1 MDVRGVLFLGGTVL
15 DFHVGPADA
24 REGHLVIVTL
34 VEVLE
39 VHVVAVR
46 ILISGFG
53 GVIIYN

>member
-1 MDVRGVLFLGGTVL
+1 MDMGGVLILGGTVL
-15 DFHVGPADA
+15 DFDVGLADA
-24 REGHLVIVTL
+24 VEGHPVVVTF